1 MIIFSSS
8 NYTDDDHD
16 DYHDDDVNMD
26 IYTVYVWNTVVI
38 LHITTQ
44 YYEQSITMQSMK
56 TSNDYSYY
64 YC

>member
-26 IYTVYVWNTVVI
+26 IYCIYMKCSSNT
-38 LHITTQ
+38 
-44 YYEQSITMQSMK
+44 
-56 TSNDYSYY
+56 SYY
-64 YC
+64 DSVL